1 VGRRSTNLGRNS
13 RWLIVIPASLLALFI
28 PTKTKAD
35 ALGAW
40 TFSKT
45 CIAAEGGNATPT
57 DDGFILVGPDGGTCA
72 GRANHAQLET
82 TIPEGI
88 TLITFTWAYQTNDGA
103 WFDPAQYTINGT
115 ITTLMNQGNQG
126 AGSVEAPVEAGDTF
140 AIRQAST
147 DTCCA
152 PGILTISN
160 LNYGTGQATTTTTTE
175 PSTTLPETTLPTTT
189 LPQTTT
195 SAPSTTIPAT
205 TTTSTTSTLPATT
218 TTLPQTTTSAPSTTI
233 PATTT
238 TSTTTTTTTTTTT
251 STTTSTTST
260 TVYVPPATIAVP
272 PTTEPP
278 TTTTT
283 TDQPTTTTTEAA
295 TTTTTTTPPTTTTTT
310 TPPTTTS
317 PQTTQPAP
325 TTLPPEPQ
333 KPGEASDA
341 EIAQTVVALAE
352 AEPEQIAAIIDD
364 VLEKELQTDQAAAI
378 VTSPQVLAT
387 ITQDQA
393 TQLFEQINTE
403 ELTADEAEAVV
414 AAVQDAP
421 TGIKQAF
428 EAALNIFSGF
438 ADNYIAS
445 NSTIPVA
452 QRRAMVAL
460 SAVLLSASPALTTRR
475 TR

>member
-1 VGRRSTNLGRNS
+1 MKPTS
-13 RWLIVIPASLLALFI
+13 RWLIVIPAAILALFI

-45 CIAAEGGNATPT
+45 CIAEQGGNATPT
-57 DDGFILVGPDGGTCA
+57 ADGFIIVGPDGGTCA

-103 WFDPAQYTINGT
+103 WFDPAQYAINGT

-126 AGSVEAPVEAGDTF
+126 TGSVEAPVEAGDTF
-140 AIRQAST
+140 VIRQAST

-175 PSTTLPETTLPTTT
+175 SSTTLPETTLPTTT

-195 SAPSTTIPAT
+195 SAPSTTILAT
-205 TTTSTTSTLPATT
+205 TTTSTSTTLPATSTTLPATT

-233 PATTT
+233 PETTT

-260 TVYVPPATIAVP
+260 TVYEPPATIAVP

-283 TDQPTTTTTEAA
+283 TDQPTTTTTTAA
-295 TTTTTTTPPTTTTTT
+295 TTTTSTAPPTTTTTT

-317 PQTTQPAP
+317 PQTTQPIP
-325 TTLPPEPQ
+325 TTQPPEPP

-341 EIAQTVVALAE
+341 EIAETVVALAE
-352 AEPEQIAAIIDD
+352 AEPAQIAAIIND
-364 VLEKELQTDQAAAI
+364 VLEKKLETDQVAAI

-393 TQLFEQINTE
+393 TQLFEQINTD

-421 TGIKQAF
+421 TAIKQAF

>member
-1 VGRRSTNLGRNS
+1 MRSQHFSAS
-13 RWLIVIPASLLALFI
+13 RWLVVAPAAILALII
-28 PTKTKAD
+28 PTGTKAETF
-35 ALGAW
+35 GAW

-45 CIAAEGGNATPT
+45 CIAAEGGYATT
-57 DDGFILVGPDGGTCA
+57 TAEGFTIVGPDGGTCA

-88 TLITFTWAYQTNDGA
+88 SLISFNWTYQTTDGA
-103 WFDPAQYTINGT
+103 WYDPPQYAINGA
-115 ITTLMNQGNQG
+115 ITTLTNQGNQG
-126 AGSVEAPVEAGDTF
+126 TGSVEAPVEEGDTI

-147 DTCCA
+147 DSCCQ

-160 LNYGTGQATTTTTTE
+160 LNYGTGEATTTTTTE

-189 LPQTTT
+189 LP
-195 SAPSTTIPAT
+195 
-205 TTTSTTSTLPATT
+205 ATT

-233 PATTT
+233 PETTT

-260 TVYVPPATIAVP
+260 TVYQPPATIAVP

-283 TDQPTTTTTEAA
+283 TDQPTTTTTTAA

-317 PQTTQPAP
+317 PQTTQPIP
-325 TTLPPEPQ
+325 TTLPPEPPE
-333 KPGEASDA
+333 PGEASDA

-352 AEPEQIAAIIDD
+352 ADPEQIEAIIDT
-364 VLEKELQTDQAAAI
+364 VLEKKLETDQVAAI

-387 ITQDQA
+387 ITPDQA
-393 TQLFEQINTE
+393 EQLFEQIETS
-403 ELTADEAEAVV
+403 ELTTDEAEAVV

-421 TGIKQAF
+421 TGIKKAF

>member
-1 VGRRSTNLGRNS
+1 MGRRRAGLGRNS

-57 DDGFILVGPDGGTCA
+57 ADGFIIVGPDGGTCA

-88 TLITFTWAYQTNDGA
+88 TLIAFTWTYQTNDGA
-103 WFDPAQYTINGT
+103 WYDPPQYAINGA
-115 ITTLMNQGNQG
+115 ITTLTNQGNQG
-126 AGSVEAPVEAGDTF
+126 TGSVEAPVEEGDTI

-147 DTCCA
+147 DSCCA

-160 LNYGTGQATTTTTTE
+160 LNYGTGEAATTTTTQPSTTTE
-175 PSTTLPETTLPTTT
+175 PSTTLPATTT

-195 SAPSTTIPAT
+195 SAPSTTIPE
-205 TTTSTTSTLPATT
+205 
-218 TTLPQTTTSAPSTTI
+218 
-233 PATTT
+233 TTT

-260 TVYVPPATIAVP
+260 TVYQPPTTIAVP

-283 TDQPTTTTTEAA
+283 TDQPTTTTTTAA

-310 TPPTTTS
+310 NPPTTTS
-317 PQTTQPAP
+317 PQTTQPTP
-325 TTLPPEPQ
+325 TTLPPEPP
-333 KPGEASDA
+333 KPGQASDA
-341 EIAQTVVALAE
+341 EIAETVVALAE

-364 VLEKELQTDQAAAI
+364 VLEKELQTDQVAAI

-393 TQLFEQINTE
+393 TQLFEQIDTE

-421 TGIKQAF
+421 TGIKKAF

>member
-1 VGRRSTNLGRNS
+1 MTKNT
-13 RWLIVIPASLLALFI
+13 RWLIVIPAAILALFI
-28 PTKTKAD
+28 PTKTKAE

-57 DDGFILVGPDGGTCA
+57 ADGFIIVGPDGGTCA

-88 TLITFTWAYQTNDGA
+88 TLIAFTWAYQTNDGA
-103 WFDPAQYTINGT
+103 WYDPPQYAINGNATGLLSLQDPSQNNNATGT
-115 ITTLMNQGNQG
+115 I
-126 AGSVEAPVEAGDTF
+126 EAPVQPGDTF

-147 DTCCA
+147 DTCCQ
-152 PGILTISN
+152 PGILTIRN
-160 LNYGTGQATTTTTTE
+160 LNYGTGEATTTTTTE

-189 LPQTTT
+189 LPTTT
-195 SAPSTTIPAT
+195 S
-205 TTTSTTSTLPATT
+205 
-218 TTLPQTTTSAPSTTI
+218 TLPQTTTSAPSTTI
-233 PATTT
+233 PETTT

-260 TVYVPPATIAVP
+260 IVYEPPATIAVP

-295 TTTTTTTPPTTTTTT
+295 TTTTSTTPPTTTTTT

-317 PQTTQPAP
+317 PQTTQPTP
-325 TTLPPEPQ
+325 TTLPPEPP

-341 EIAQTVVALAE
+341 EIAQTVVALAQ

-364 VLEKELQTDQAAAI
+364 VLEKELQTDQVAAI

-421 TGIKQAF
+421 TAIKQAF

-445 NSTIPVA
+445 NSTIPVE

-460 SAVLLSASPALTTRR
+460 SAVLLTASPALTTRR

>member
-1 VGRRSTNLGRNS
+1 VGRRNAGLGRNS

-28 PTKTKAD
+28 PSKTKAE
-35 ALGAW
+35 AFGAW

-57 DDGFILVGPDGGTCA
+57 ANGFIIVGPDGGTCA

-88 TLITFTWAYQTNDGA
+88 TIITFTWAYQTNDGA
-103 WFDPAQYTINGT
+103 WFDPPQYAINGNATGLVSLQDPSQNNYATGT
-115 ITTLMNQGNQG
+115 I
-126 AGSVEAPVEAGDTF
+126 EAPVQAGDTF

-147 DTCCA
+147 DSCCA
-152 PGILTISN
+152 PGILTITN
-160 LNYGTGQATTTTTTE
+160 LNYGTGEATTTTTTE
-175 PSTTLPETTLPTTT
+175 ATTT
-189 LPQTTT
+189 LPPT
-195 SAPSTTIPAT
+195 
-205 TTTSTTSTLPATT
+205 TLPATT

-233 PATTT
+233 PETTT

-295 TTTTTTTPPTTTTTT
+295 TTTTSTTPPTTTTTT

-317 PQTTQPAP
+317 PQTTQPTP
-325 TTLPPEPQ
+325 TTLPPEPP
-333 KPGEASDA
+333 KPGEATDA
-341 EIAQTVVALAE
+341 EIAETVVALAE
-352 AEPEQIAAIIDD
+352 ADPEQIEAIIDTI
-364 VLEKELQTDQAAAI
+364 LEKKLQTDQVAAI

-387 ITQDQA
+387 ITPDQA
-393 TQLFEQINTE
+393 EQLFEQIETS
-403 ELTADEAEAVV
+403 ELTTDEAEAVV
-414 AAVQDAP
+414 AAVQEAP
-421 TGIKQAF
+421 TGIKKAF

-445 NSTIPVA
+445 NSRIPVE